1 MVFLREATGWVA
13 LVISIAGLGVSA
25 MYLGKVRG
33 AGTLLAGF
41 ALQAFSSLL
50 FRLSVLFMGRLSV
63 ETVAPALGL
72 GSAFAVAGS
81 LTIVIALSGIPKRA
95 AATATSTP
103 A

>member
-33 AGTLLAGF
+33 AGVLLAGF

-50 FRLSVLFMGRLSV
+50 FRLSMLFMGRLSV
-63 ETVAPALGL
+63 DAVVPALGF

-81 LTIVIALSGIPKRA
+81 LTIVIALSGILRRA
-95 AATATSTP
+95 ATTP
-103 A
+103 IAAGS